1 MKKCL
6 SVLIAALLLL
16 MLCACGSKEP
26 AAPEKQSDDWVN
38 PQFNEYT
45 LTKLRMVGKGDES
58 SGYKVAF
65 FPPETL
71 DGAEGFLVSY
81 SVREFD
87 EVWKYLSS
95 LTREE
100 ILALDKPANRAYVM
114 TDLSYCDGVGNTLNT
129 AQKDLITGDD
139 FTEPGTHYFY
149 AAVFGADGLLSLE
162 KAAQT
167 AYIAPSAGKLR
178 FTREGSVLTG
188 TFASD
193 TEGEIE
199 TNYVFLS
206 ANGYAAVKEQLSGAD
221 RTALDALS
229 NSGCALRF
237 DNAGS
242 TEFSLDL
249 SKQKDLDGNAVD
261 PARCYYVYVASA
273 SAETLMGVSYCAER
287 FITPEA
293 LPDSS
298 GTIGSSSGIL
308 FPNGG
313 AASIG
318 GDRSSIIST
327 SQAIFRGFPDT
338 PRVAVIGASSGSERE
353 LWSYFYQD
361 TPSVRSFEHRFA
373 DAGFE
378 AVYIPLTAENRD
390 TIGSDAYFASLVSSC
405 HGVYFTGGNQ
415 SLGIYALQNADGDW
429 NAVGQAVQ
437 DLFARGG
444 FLAGT
449 SAGAH
454 MLGSVCFQD
463 ADSHA
468 ALTHA
473 KPTEAV
479 LTAAGVVCGEEGALY
494 GGLPCDAAACGAALT
509 FDSHFGARGRL
520 ARLCTM
526 QRSGGAAYAVGL
538 DEATGIA
545 VTGGVG
551 TVYGAGTVTVL
562 DNRSA
567 VYGNDDSHFS
577 VSDLRVFVLSA
588 GDQFDF
594 TSGTL
599 IASPAKEAPAK
610 SAAPEQPED
619 FLASG
624 SAQTRALLTF
634 ALSGE
639 ESMHYPVAADGEKFT
654 LRVEKSDDF
663 SVVSS
668 EKNYAASALS
678 DLPQCA
684 VSGLLLSIS

>member
-1 MKKCL
+1 MTEKL
-6 SVLIAALLLL
+6 SV
-16 MLCACGSKEP
+16 K
-26 AAPEKQSDDWVN
+26 
-38 PQFNEYT
+38 
-45 LTKLRMVGKGDES
+45 
-58 SGYKVAF
+58 
-65 FPPETL
+65 
-71 DGAEGFLVSY
+71 
-81 SVREFD
+81 
-87 EVWKYLSS
+87 VWKYLSS

-221 RTALDALS
+221 RAALDALS
-229 NSGCALRF
+229 GSGCALRF

-249 SKQKDLDGNAVD
+249 SEQKDLDGNAVD

-287 FITPEA
+287 FVTPEA
-293 LPDSS
+293 LPASS
-298 GTIGSSSGIL
+298 GTIGSGSGIL

-327 SQAIFRGFPDT
+327 SQAIFRGFPNT

-454 MLGSVCFQD
+454 ARLGLLPGRRLPCSAD
-463 ADSHA
+463 ARKAHRSRADRRRRCVRRRGRALRRSPLRRSRLRRRAHLRLPLWRTGKARPPLHHA
-468 ALTHA
+468 ALRRRGIRRR
-473 KPTEAV
+473 
-479 LTAAGVVCGEEGALY
+479 AGRGDRHRRHRRRRH
-494 GGLPCDAAACGAALT
+494 GL
-509 FDSHFGARGRL
+509 
-520 ARLCTM
+520 
-526 QRSGGAAYAVGL
+526 RSG
-538 DEATGIA
+538 
-545 VTGGVG
+545 
-551 TVYGAGTVTVL
+551 YG
-562 DNRSA
+562 
-567 VYGNDDSHFS
+567 H
-577 VSDLRVFVLSA
+577 
-588 GDQFDF
+588 
-594 TSGTL
+594 
-599 IASPAKEAPAK
+599 
-610 SAAPEQPED
+610 
-619 FLASG
+619 
-624 SAQTRALLTF
+624 RA
-634 ALSGE
+634 
-639 ESMHYPVAADGEKFT
+639 
-654 LRVEKSDDF
+654 
-663 SVVSS
+663 
-668 EKNYAASALS
+668 
-678 DLPQCA
+678 
-684 VSGLLLSIS
+684 

>member
-6 SVLIAALLLL
+6 SVLTAALLLL

-26 AAPEKQSDDWVN
+26 AAPEKQGDAWVN

-65 FPPETL
+65 FPPGTL
-71 DGAEGFLVSY
+71 DGAEGFLVFY

-87 EVWKYLSS
+87 EVWEYLSS

-100 ILALDKPANRAYVM
+100 ILALDKPANCAYVM

-221 RTALDALS
+221 RAALDALS
-229 NSGCALRF
+229 GSGCALRF

-249 SKQKDLDGNAVD
+249 SEQKDLDGNAVD

-287 FITPEA
+287 FVTPEA
-293 LPDSS
+293 LPASS
-298 GTIGSSSGIL
+298 GTIGSGSGIL

-353 LWSYFYQD
+353 LW
-361 TPSVRSFEHRFA
+361 
-373 DAGFE
+373 
-378 AVYIPLTAENRD
+378 
-390 TIGSDAYFASLVSSC
+390 
-405 HGVYFTGGNQ
+405 
-415 SLGIYALQNADGDW
+415 
-429 NAVGQAVQ
+429 
-437 DLFARGG
+437 
-444 FLAGT
+444 
-449 SAGAH
+449 
-454 MLGSVCFQD
+454 
-463 ADSHA
+463 
-468 ALTHA
+468 
-473 KPTEAV
+473 
-479 LTAAGVVCGEEGALY
+479 
-494 GGLPCDAAACGAALT
+494 
-509 FDSHFGARGRL
+509 
-520 ARLCTM
+520 
-526 QRSGGAAYAVGL
+526 
-538 DEATGIA
+538 
-545 VTGGVG
+545 
-551 TVYGAGTVTVL
+551 
-562 DNRSA
+562 
-567 VYGNDDSHFS
+567 
-577 VSDLRVFVLSA
+577 
-588 GDQFDF
+588 
-594 TSGTL
+594 
-599 IASPAKEAPAK
+599 
-610 SAAPEQPED
+610 
-619 FLASG
+619 
-624 SAQTRALLTF
+624 
-634 ALSGE
+634 
-639 ESMHYPVAADGEKFT
+639 
-654 LRVEKSDDF
+654 
-663 SVVSS
+663 
-668 EKNYAASALS
+668 
-678 DLPQCA
+678 
-684 VSGLLLSIS
+684 